1 MRSTQWS
8 LVLRAGRG
16 SAAALDQLCG
26 VYWFPVY
33 AYLRRVG
40 HDTED
45 AREHTQEFFA
55 GVLRRDDLA
64 RVTQE
69 GGRFRDWLFVAV
81 RRHHGRARAKA
92 RADKRQRIEVG
103 DPEERLR
110 RLAAPGLD
118 PEQTFQRQWA
128 LAVLD
133 AARRRLRDTYVA
145 RGDEA
150 VFDALRPGLLGEG
163 RPHREVAEALGLSP
177 GAVRVAAH
185 RLKARYGEALRAEIA
200 DTLDDADQVDD
211 ELQQLLRALSAPA
224 R

>member
-128 LAVLD
+128 LAEEE
-133 AARRRLRDTYVA
+133 RLLPLLVPQSEELGQVPAQREQVA
-145 RGDEA
+145 GLPM
-150 VFDALRPGLLGEG
+150 AL
-163 RPHREVAEALGLSP
+163 
-177 GAVRVAAH
+177 
-185 RLKARYGEALRAEIA
+185 I
-200 DTLDDADQVDD
+200 QV
-211 ELQQLLRALSAPA
+211 RALTGSSLHY
-224 R
+224 